1 MTNSTEE
8 RNSNNIERIKRFI
21 LENRFRPDLS
31 DSEMFF
37 FNLKFLIETKEL
49 HIGDGSDTDHF
60 NLCMTSKY
68 SMRHIGEPG
77 VTSLDGTY
85 KITSYGYPLEVMGN
99 TDIQGVMHPVAF
111 MLTSH
116 EQEKDFDLF

>member
-1 MTNSTEE
+1 LTNSTEE

-21 LENRFRPDLS
+21 LGNRFRPDLS

-37 FNLKFLIETKEL
+37 FNLKFLKETKEL

-60 NLCMTSKY
+60 NLCLTSKY
-68 SMRHIGEPG
+68 LMRHIGEPG

-85 KITSYGYPLEVMGN
+85 KITSYGYPLEVIGN
-99 TDIQGVMHPVAF
+99 TDTCYDRFLM
-111 MLTSH
+111 
-116 EQEKDFDLF
+116 